1 MKYVC
6 VTRHQDEPGL
16 CTVDI
21 GLVMVS
27 CMSHIVAGRKVIR
40 YGSLESLVAFTPV
53 RKVTSKQSPEL
64 GLMHMKQF
72 SLRFEAIHASM
83 VSGPESQ
90 SPCRLCDEY
99 RCQCSV

>member
-40 YGSLESLVAFTPV
+40 YGSLKSLVAFKPV
-53 RKVTSKQSPEL
+53 RKVFSKQSPDL
-64 GLMHMKQF
+64 GLMHMKHF
-72 SLRFEAIHASM
+72 SLRFEAIHAS
-83 VSGPESQ
+83 VVPGREIQ
-90 SPCRLCDEY
+90 SPCRPCDEY